1 MSNSVRY
8 NYNMKTWTPKQIKA
22 LRKKNNISQI
32 KLGELLGV
40 TTNYVYLLEK
50 GVKEPSKT
58 LTLLLDCVEEKL
70 KKGE

>member
-1 MSNSVRY
+1 
-8 NYNMKTWTPKQIKA
+8 MKNWTPKQIKA
-22 LRKKNNISQI
+22 LREKHKISQI
-32 KLGELLGV
+32 KLGALLGV
-40 TTNYVYLLEK
+40 TTNYIYLLEK

>member
-1 MSNSVRY
+1 
-8 NYNMKTWTPKQIKA
+8 MKKWTPKKIRS
-22 LRKKNNISQI
+22 LREKHQISQI
-32 KLGELLGV
+32 KLGERLGV

-58 LTLLLDCVEEKL
+58 LTLLLNCVEEKL

>member
-1 MSNSVRY
+1 
-8 NYNMKTWTPKQIKA
+8 MKTWTPKQIKA
-22 LRKKNNISQI
+22 LREKYKLSQI

-58 LTLLLDCVEEKL
+58 LKLLLNYVETDL
-70 KKGE
+70 KKGV

>member
-1 MSNSVRY
+1 
-8 NYNMKTWTPKQIKA
+8 MKSWTPKQIKA
-22 LRKKNNISQI
+22 LREKHKISQI
-32 KLGELLGV
+32 KLGDHLGV

-70 KKGE
+70 KRKGE

>member
-1 MSNSVRY
+1 
-8 NYNMKTWTPKQIKA
+8 MKKWIP
-22 LRKKNNISQI
+22 SQI
-32 KLGELLGV
+32 KSLRGKYKLTQIQLGNLLGV

-70 KKGE
+70 KKGGEK

>member
-1 MSNSVRY
+1 M
-8 NYNMKTWTPKQIKA
+8 QLKA
-22 LRKKNNISQI
+22 LREQYKISQ
-32 KLGELLGV
+32 KAMGTLLGV

-70 KKGE
+70 KRKGE

>member
-1 MSNSVRY
+1 
-8 NYNMKTWTPKQIKA
+8 MKQWTPKQIKA
-22 LRKKNNISQI
+22 LREQYKISQ
-32 KLGELLGV
+32 KSMGTLLGV

-58 LTLLLDCVEEKL
+58 LTLLLNCVEEKL

>member
-1 MSNSVRY
+1 
-8 NYNMKTWTPKQIKA
+8 MKTWTPKQIKA
-22 LRKKNNISQI
+22 LREKYKLSQI

-58 LTLLLDCVEEKL
+58 LKLLLDYVETDL
-70 KKGE
+70 KKGV

>member
-1 MSNSVRY
+1 
-8 NYNMKTWTPKQIKA
+8 MKQWTAKQIKA
-22 LRKKNNISQI
+22 LRETHKISQ
-32 KLGELLGV
+32 KAMGALLGV